1 MHPKR
6 RNKDITRRLLRLE
19 RLDLGN
25 NHRNFQDARANNNP
39 EFHDN
44 SNPRINYVD
53 DAETEYT
60 TANNFFIASGI
71 EAVRKGYQ
79 NTTDCIEFITTNVKE
94 QLFWLRCFR
103 WFFIIEKTFII
114 LKLISDIIL

>member
-6 RNKDITRRLLRLE
+6 KYKERRRLRLE
-19 RLDLGN
+19 RMVVGN
-25 NHRNFQDARANNNP
+25 RHRSFQDARANNNP
-39 EFHDN
+39 EFHNN

-53 DAETEYT
+53 DAEAEYT
-60 TANNFFIASGI
+60 TANNFFIAGAI

-94 QLFWLRCFR
+94 QLFWLRIYR
-103 WFFIIEKTFII
+103 YLFIIEKIIFII
-114 LKLISDIIL
+114 NIIWQMMMK